1 MFNRDVWKEIFE
13 AIQKNKLRTFLTGFT
28 VALGIFIFVTL
39 FGMGNGLNNTFM
51 KFFGDD
57 ATNVFKI
64 YPGQTT
70 LPYGG
75 YKAKR
80 QIEFENGDLDDIIKE
95 YGPLIDYIT
104 PQIQRSGVV
113 TYEDKSDNYGNY
125 GVGPGMQNAEKTII
139 MKGRYI
145 NAKDIREKAKYAV
158 IGRMV
163 EKDIFKGDD
172 ALGKFVDLDGIVFK
186 VIGVFQD
193 DGGDNEERKI
203 FIPFTTRQLL
213 EGDNDKIGQITL
225 AFNEAIGYSGA
236 MKFERQLDDFIR
248 NKKQVSPKDPRGI
261 YIQNVADGL
270 KTTQQYAGVLKIII
284 SAIAF
289 VVIISGIIGISNIMV
304 FIVKERTKEIGIR
317 KAMGATPKI
326 IISTILLESI
336 FITAIFGFIGMILG
350 IIVLNSIQG
359 EFLEENYFITRP
371 SIDSGTAIFVTIL
384 LIICGTLAAYVPARK
399 AAKIKPIVA
408 LRDE

>member
-1 MFNRDVWKEIFE
+1 MFSRDVWKEIFE

-57 ATNVFKI
+57 ATNIFRI
-64 YPGQTT
+64 YPSTT
-70 LPYGG
+70 TIPFGG

-80 QIEFENGDLDDIIKE
+80 QIEFENGDLDAVIKE
-95 YGPLIDYIT
+95 FGPLVDYIT
-104 PQIQRSGVV
+104 PRIQRGGEV
-113 TYEDKSDNYGNY
+113 TYKDKSDNYSTY
-125 GVGPGMQNAEKTII
+125 GIGPGMQFAEKTIM

-145 NAKDIREKAKYAV
+145 NTQDIREKSKYAV

-163 EKDIFKGDD
+163 EKDLFDTED
-172 ALGKFVDLDGIVFK
+172 ALGKYIDVAGSAFR

-193 DGGDNEERKI
+193 DGGDREERNI

-213 EGDNDKIGQITL
+213 EGNNDKIGQITL
-225 AFNEAIGYSGA
+225 AFNKAIGYDGA
-236 MKFERQLDDFIR
+236 MKFEKRLDAYMR
-248 NKKQVSPKDPRGI
+248 NKKVISPNDPRGI
-261 YIQNVADGL
+261 FIENVTDNL
-270 KTTQQYAGVLKIII
+270 KQSQQFAGILKIII

-304 FIVKERTKEIGIR
+304 FVVKERTKEIGIR
-317 KAMGATPKI
+317 KAMGATPRT

-350 IIVLNSIQG
+350 IIVLNAIDG
-359 EFLEENYFITRP
+359 KVLEDDYFITNP
-371 SIDSGTAIFVTIL
+371 SIDSGVAIFVTIL
-384 LIICGTLAAYVPARK
+384 LIICGALAAYIPARM
-399 AAKIKPIVA
+399 AARIKPIVA